1 MKYKINYQIK
11 NDFLRVELTGNYPL
25 EKFKE
30 ISGDIDKVIDENDIS
45 KVLVDLREFE
55 GRFGV
60 FDGINHIENFREES
74 KFLQFAI
81 LDTPDHKEKND
92 FFENASFNRGYKLLF
107 FYNED
112 EAFKWLNI
120 SNADEFEKVLVR
132 EY

>member
-81 LDTPDHKEKND
+81 LDIPDHKEKND

-120 SNADEFEKVLVR
+120 VNEDEFEKVLVR

>member
-11 NDFLRVELTGNYPL
+11 NDFLRVELSGNYPL

-81 LDTPDHKEKND
+81 LDIPDHKEKND

-120 SNADEFEKVLVR
+120 VNADEFEKVLVR

>member
-11 NDFLRVELTGNYPL
+11 NDFLRVELSGNYPL

-30 ISGDIDKVIDENDIS
+30 ISADIDKVIDENDVS

-60 FDGINHIENFREES
+60 FDGIKHIENFREES

-81 LDTPDHKEKND
+81 LDIPDHKEKND

-120 SNADEFEKVLVR
+120 VNADEFEKVLVR

>member
-11 NDFLRVELTGNYPL
+11 NDFLRVELSGNYPL

-81 LDTPDHKEKND
+81 LDIPDNKEKND

-112 EAFKWLNI
+112 EAYKWLNI
-120 SNADEFEKVLVR
+120 LNADEFEKVLVR

>member
-11 NDFLRVELTGNYPL
+11 NDFLRVELSGNYPL

-30 ISGDIDKVIDENDIS
+30 ISADIDKVIDENDIS

-81 LDTPDHKEKND
+81 LDIPDHKEKND

-120 SNADEFEKVLVR
+120 VNADEFEKVLVR

>member
-81 LDTPDHKEKND
+81 LDIPDHKEKND

>member
-1 MKYKINYQIK
+1 MKYKINFQMK
-11 NDFLRVELTGNYPL
+11 NDFLRVELSGNYPL

-30 ISGDIDKVIDENDIS
+30 ISADIDKVIDENDIS

-81 LDTPDHKEKND
+81 LDIPDHKEKND

-120 SNADEFEKVLVR
+120 VNADEFEKVLVR